1 MKRARTLWLALA
13 LAGAVAAWAQGLP
26 GEGVQRGI
34 KFPEHDRQTGR
45 IKSLLYGA
53 TGVQQPDGLVH
64 VTGMRVET
72 YTYRDNAR
80 ALEMI
85 VEAPACVFDFR
96 TKTASSSGPMKAYR
110 ADGGLTLEGVGF
122 RWCQT
127 NSMLSV
133 SNQVRTLLRSDLFL
147 SPPNTSPKKL

>member
-1 MKRARTLWLALA
+1 VRPARAFWLVLSLA
-13 LAGAVAAWAQGLP
+13 CVVVVLAQGLP

-45 IKSLLYGA
+45 LKSLLFGA
-53 TGVQQPDGLVH
+53 TAVQQPNGLIG

-80 ALEMI
+80 VLEMI
-85 VEAPACVFDFR
+85 VESPACVFDFR

-110 ADGGLTLEGVGF
+110 ADGSFTLEGVGF
-122 RWCQT
+122 QWCQT
-127 NSMLSV
+127 NSQLSV
-133 SNQVRTLLRSDLFL
+133 SNQVRTLVRSDLFL
-147 SPPNTSPKKL
+147 SPSKSSQK

>member
-1 MKRARTLWLALA
+1 MKRVRTLWLALA
-13 LAGAVAAWAQGLP
+13 LAGAAAVLAQGLP

-45 IKSLLYGA
+45 LKSLLFGVTA
-53 TGVQQPDGLVH
+53 VQQPNGLVG

-80 ALEMI
+80 VLEMI
-85 VEAPACVFDFR
+85 VESPACVFDFR

-110 ADGGLTLEGVGF
+110 ADGSFTLEGVGF
-122 RWCQT
+122 QWCQT
-127 NSMLSV
+127 NSQLSV
-133 SNQVRTLLRSDLFL
+133 SNQVRTLVRSDLFL
-147 SPPNTSPKKL
+147 SPTKSSPK